1 MDELG
6 AAVDAATA
14 DKVEDATP
22 DILLAA
28 YAAAACACIA
38 ATLFNTGPPL

>member
-6 AAVDAATA
+6 AAVDVAACEE
-14 DKVEDATP
+14 VEDETP
-22 DILLAA
+22 GILLAA

>member
-6 AAVDAATA
+6 AAVDVATA
-14 DKVEDATP
+14 DEADDETP
-22 DILLAA
+22 GILLAA

>member
-6 AAVDAATA
+6 AAVDDATA
-14 DKVEDATP
+14 DEADDEAP
-22 DILLAA
+22 GILLAA